1 MDGSF
6 ELALVLANEAGHR
19 VGAIRQLRW
28 TDVDFQ
34 EKRILWRE
42 ENDKIG
48 MEHSPPLSEE
58 AVRVLEQS
66 RRKRGSIGDGC
77 SRIRTI
83 HRNRVRR
90 HLLRDWWRRAE
101 KLAANICRVPGAH
114 WSTAS
119 ARWRSARTSR
129 PLYRRSIPSA
139 YHSGTSRD
147 RTDRPFRRAR
157 LSGGCSKLV
166 SDQSGERLT
175 RNS

>member
-58 AVRVLEQS
+58 AVCVLEQS

-83 HRNRVRR
+83 HRNRVRGTYSGTGGDER
-90 HLLRDWWRRAE
+90 RSWPRIFVVFQALTGRPLLRDGDLLALLVRCIVGPYPQRTTRERRA
-101 KLAANICRVPGAH
+101 IGPIG
-114 WSTAS
+114 
-119 ARWRSARTSR
+119 RSAA
-129 PLYRRSIPSA
+129 LGFGGAARSW
-139 YHSGTSRD
+139 
-147 RTDRPFRRAR
+147 
-157 LSGGCSKLV
+157 
-166 SDQSGERLT
+166 
-175 RNS
+175 